1 VDQER
6 LLRCAEVGAWSV
18 AKLRE
23 EICRSGP
30 KRSEGRGGR
39 KPTAPLQK
47 TVRNLLKDLDEL
59 RGYVAD
65 VRRQQEHGG
74 CEIAL
79 KIATVLE
86 QARHDCSRLFSDN
99 LVAGRTRATY
109 CADDHETTV
118 EESEG
123 HARQS
128 EHSAKPV
135 SATWPVSETPGPN
148 VLIVEDDALLGRSL
162 CQVVSL
168 HGIPLVVGTSREA
181 CALLSG
187 SF

>member
-1 VDQER
+1 M
-6 LLRCAEVGAWSV
+6 
-18 AKLRE
+18 
-23 EICRSGP
+23 
-30 KRSEGRGGR
+30 
-39 KPTAPLQK
+39 
-47 TVRNLLKDLDEL
+47 
-59 RGYVAD
+59 
-65 VRRQQEHGG
+65 RRQQEHGG

-187 SF
+187 MQQGLDVAIVDLLLPDGNGLENPCDCTTAIPGRTRDSPNGISP